1 MGRQSLDQKVVA
13 KGTFPYEII
22 WLNNVPLPNK
32 TENRVLRNDESLQK
46 MLHKHFFYDTLT
58 KKFCYSLF
66 ALIQNLCIQVYLN
79 AANSFAP

>member
-46 MLHKHFFYDTLT
+46 MLHKHFFIDTIT
-58 KKFCYSLF
+58 KKILLQLACT
-66 ALIQNLCIQVYLN
+66 
-79 AANSFAP
+79 

>member
-32 TENRVLRNDESLQK
+32 TENRVLPNDESLQK
-46 MLHKHFFYDTLT
+46 MLDKDFFYDTLT
-58 KKFCYSLF
+58 EKILLQLACT
-66 ALIQNLCIQVYLN
+66 
-79 AANSFAP
+79 

>member
-32 TENRVLRNDESLQK
+32 TEIRVLRNDESLQK
-46 MLHKHFFYDTLT
+46 MLHKQFFIDTIT
-58 KKFCYSLF
+58 KKILLQLACT
-66 ALIQNLCIQVYLN
+66 
-79 AANSFAP
+79 